1 MDLSN
6 AKERPVEQVDISFL
20 LKIFRAVFL
29 HIIIVGLL
37 CGGAAG
43 AFRYFTTSPTYTSTV
58 TFYVNAVST
67 RSSDGTNV
75 ITPGSTSAARD
86 LAEAFTHVVQSGAVI
101 QDVIENLDKKVQ
113 VVGEDGELEYV
124 TFSGG
129 QIKGMLN
136 VSVDT
141 QVLIINITH
150 ESQTVAHEVAKAFE
164 AVVPSSLDFYVG
176 IQNDSN
182 DQTYQSVA
190 KRMDS
195 AELDTSP
202 SGRGSTLVALLGF
215 ILGAALVYIVA
226 FFRAFFDNTIYNE
239 EDIKTYF
246 TLPVIGQIPTWSNE
260 NSEDN
265 KKKKRQKQ
273 KKGSSQDYI
282 KAEGVST
289 SSRDYAGR
297 LLSKKTPFAIA
308 EAFKLLR
315 TNMCYTTKGEECA
328 VFAVTSANV
337 GAGKSILIANIAI
350 SFAEMGKKVLLLDG
364 DLRCPVQHRVFGLD
378 PKTYGLSEVLAG
390 VCKDDSRAIRPSGYE
405 NLDVVTSGRIPPN
418 PAELLASAKFR
429 AFMEEAKKSYD
440 VIFIDLPPICE
451 VTDAGVLSDMVTGYT
466 FVIRAAYSDRRLIEF
481 AVDTMQSLG
490 ASVIGFILND
500 VDIKS
505 GDYYKNKY
513 SGYGYGRYGK
523 YGRYSV
529 YSKYK
534 YAKYAKYGKYSNY
547 GKYGKYSKYGKY
559 GKYAGYGRYGYQ
571 RKDGDYRYGY
581 TDEEIDEQNLQKVDE
596 AVDTA
601 SSANK
606 DN

>member
-29 HIIIVGLL
+29 HIIVVGLL
-37 CGGAAG
+37 CGGTAG
-43 AFRYFTTSPTYTSTV
+43 AFRYFTTSPTYTSTI
-58 TFYVNAVST
+58 TYYVNAVTT

-75 ITPGSTSAARD
+75 VTPGSTSTARD
-86 LAEAFTHVVQSGAVI
+86 LAETFTHVVESSIVI
-101 QDVIENLDKKVQ
+101 DEVIDHLKDKVQ
-113 VVGEDGELEYV
+113 AVDENGKTTYIEFTRERIND
-124 TFSGG
+124 
-129 QIKGMLN
+129 MLD

-141 QVLIINITH
+141 QLLSINVTH
-150 ESQTVAHEVAKAFE
+150 EDQIVAYEVAKAFE
-164 AVVPSSLDFYVG
+164 RVVPAKLDYCVG
-176 IQNDSN
+176 IQTASGEED
-182 DQTYQSVA
+182 YQSVA
-190 KRMDS
+190 KCMDS
-195 AELDTSP
+195 AELDDSP
-202 SGRGSTLVALLGF
+202 SGRGSTLVAFLGF
-215 ILGAALVYIVA
+215 ILGAVLVYIIA

-260 NSEDN
+260 NSEND
-265 KKKKRQKQ
+265 KKKKRRKQ

-282 KAEGVST
+282 KAEGVS
-289 SSRDYAGR
+289 SSARDYSGR
-297 LLSKKTPFAIA
+297 LLSSKTPFAIA

-328 VFAVTSANV
+328 VFGVTSANV
-337 GAGKSILIANIAI
+337 GAGKSILIANTAI

-390 VCKDDSRAIRPSGYE
+390 VCKDESRAIRSSGYE

-418 PAELLASAKFR
+418 PAELLASTKFR
-429 AFMEEAKKSYD
+429 SFMENAKKTYD

-481 AVDTMQSLG
+481 AVSTMQSLG

-513 SGYGYGRYGK
+513 SGYGYGKYGK

-534 YAKYAKYGKYSNY
+534 YAKYAKYGKS
-547 GKYGKYSKYGKY
+547 SKYGKY
-559 GKYAGYGRYGYQ
+559 GKYGSYGSYGYQ
-571 RKDGDYRYGY
+571 RKDSDYRYGY
-581 TDEEIDEQNLQKVDE
+581 TDEEIHEQDLEKVED
-596 AVDTA
+596 A
-601 SSANK
+601 SETKASENK
-606 DN
+606 EN